1 MCSFIII
8 GHRVKTSSD
17 FNLNDLC
24 GSTGRLDVLLRCI
37 NAAFFLSGDIR
48 RDTEIYLVLLG
59 EPEPPKTI
67 HLIGSELK
75 YLNPD
80 ERSTG
85 ALIRN
90 ALMKDIK
97 EKEVKSTPGIYVSGK
112 SFEDVLKE
120 LNQQIIY
127 LRENGKDIRNADLPD
142 DAVFVL
148 GGQKD
153 LTEDEEKILE
163 KYNAKTVSLGPVK
176 MHASHCIT
184 VLIHDEHMEMSHGF
198 RTASHEYW
206 TKTKSRILN
215 EGWVYR
221 SRILNGIVRVK
232 NKTFVITIL
241 RQVS

>member
-1 MCSFIII
+1 MRTFLLI
-8 GHRVKTSSD
+8 GHRVKTSGD
-17 FNLNDLC
+17 FTLNDLC

-90 ALMKDIK
+90 ALMKEIK
-97 EKEVKSTPGIYVSGK
+97 NGEIISTPGIYVSK
-112 SFEDVLKE
+112 KNFEELLKG
-120 LNQQIIY
+120 LKAQIIY
-127 LRENGKDIRNADLPD
+127 LREDGEDIRNADLPD

-148 GGQKD
+148 GDEKD
-153 LTEDEEKILE
+153 LTEDEEKILK
-163 KYNAKTVSLGPVK
+163 KYSAKTVSLGPVK

-184 VLIHDEHMEMSHGF
+184 IVNNEMDR
-198 RTASHEYW
+198 RT
-206 TKTKSRILN
+206 I
-215 EGWVYR
+215 
-221 SRILNGIVRVK
+221 
-232 NKTFVITIL
+232 
-241 RQVS
+241 

>member
-1 MCSFIII
+1 MRTFIII
-8 GHRVKTSSD
+8 GHRIKTSGD
-17 FNLNDLC
+17 FALNDLC

-37 NAAFFLSGDIR
+37 NTAFFVSNNIR
-48 RDTEIYLVLLG
+48 RDVEVYLVLLG

-90 ALMKDIK
+90 ALMKEINH
-97 EKEVKSTPGIYVSGK
+97 EEIKSTPGIYVSRK
-112 SFEDVLKE
+112 TFEELLKG

-127 LRENGKDIRNADLPD
+127 LREDGEDIRQTDLSD
-142 DAVFVL
+142 DATFVL
-148 GGQKD
+148 GDEKD

-163 KYNAKTVSLGPVK
+163 KYNAKTVSLGPRK

-184 VLIHDEHMEMSHGF
+184 VVNNEMDRKFSKHF
-198 RTASHEYW
+198 
-206 TKTKSRILN
+206 
-215 EGWVYR
+215 
-221 SRILNGIVRVK
+221 
-232 NKTFVITIL
+232 
-241 RQVS
+241 

>member
-1 MCSFIII
+1 MNMRSFVII

-24 GSTGRLDVLLRCI
+24 ASTGRLDILLRCI

-59 EPEPPKTI
+59 EPEPPKTV
-67 HLIGSELK
+67 HLVGSELK

-90 ALMKDIK
+90 ALMKEIK
-97 EKEVKSTPGIYVSGK
+97 NEEIRSTPGIYVSGK
-112 SFEDVLKE
+112 NFEELLKDLE
-120 LNQQIIY
+120 NQIIY
-127 LRENGKDIRNADLPD
+127 LKETGEDIRREIVYLKEEGEDVRQMDLQN

-153 LTEDEEKILE
+153 LTEDEEEIL
-163 KYNAKTVSLGPVK
+163 KKHNAKTVSLGPVK
-176 MHASHCIT
+176 LHASHCIT
-184 VLIHDEHMEMSHGF
+184 IVNNEMDRRNSKHF
-198 RTASHEYW
+198 
-206 TKTKSRILN
+206 
-215 EGWVYR
+215 
-221 SRILNGIVRVK
+221 
-232 NKTFVITIL
+232 
-241 RQVS
+241 

>member
-1 MCSFIII
+1 MNMRSFIII

-37 NAAFFLSGDIR
+37 NATFFLSGNIR

-67 HLIGSELK
+67 HLVGSELK

-90 ALMKDIK
+90 ALMKETKNGEIR
-97 EKEVKSTPGIYVSGK
+97 STPGIYVSRQT
-112 SFEDVLKE
+112 FEDVLKD
-120 LNQQIIY
+120 LKVQIIY
-127 LRENGKDIRNADLPD
+127 LREEGDDIRQTDFQD

-148 GGQKD
+148 GDEKD
-153 LTEDEEKILE
+153 LTEDEEKILK
-163 KYNAKTVSLGPVK
+163 KYNAKTVSLGPEK

-184 VLIHDEHMEMSHGF
+184 IVNNEMD
-198 RTASHEYW
+198 RR
-206 TKTKSRILN
+206 KI
-215 EGWVYR
+215 
-221 SRILNGIVRVK
+221 
-232 NKTFVITIL
+232 
-241 RQVS
+241 

>member
-1 MCSFIII
+1 MRIFIII
-8 GHRVKTSSD
+8 GHRVKTSPD

-67 HLIGSELK
+67 HLVGSELK

-90 ALMKDIK
+90 VLMKEISH
-97 EKEVKSTPGIYVSGK
+97 EEIKSTPGIYVSGK
-112 SFEDVLKE
+112 TFEDVLKDLKAE
-120 LNQQIIY
+120 IIY
-127 LRENGKDIRNADLPD
+127 LKEDGEDIRNVDLQD

-148 GGQKD
+148 GDERD
-153 LTEDEEKILE
+153 LTEDEEKILK

-184 VLIHDEHMEMSHGF
+184 IVNNEMD
-198 RTASHEYW
+198 RR
-206 TKTKSRILN
+206 KI
-215 EGWVYR
+215 
-221 SRILNGIVRVK
+221 
-232 NKTFVITIL
+232 
-241 RQVS
+241 